1 VLLARCTP
9 YESDA
14 ACWDRWVDIVT
25 FNHLTTTDAPA
36 YLIHSSGD
44 FVPATH
50 STELCSKMKAKG
62 LSCTT
67 VTVSGSGHGLA
78 LLSVS
83 GVRTNL
89 LKWLQAHD

>member
-1 VLLARCTP
+1 
-9 YESDA
+9 
-14 ACWDRWVDIVT
+14 
-25 FNHLTTTDAPA
+25 
-36 YLIHSSGD
+36 
-44 FVPATH
+44 
-50 STELCSKMKAKG
+50 MKAKG
-62 LSCTT
+62 LSCTA